1 MKDVIW
7 LKGETGNVLN
17 FRRNKQE
24 FSYLLKGC
32 LKIKKSNLTKGYLY
46 KKQPF
51 YILQVIMW
59 IKTFS

>member
-1 MKDVIW
+1 MNGYRLDLVVKFLEVH
-7 LKGETGNVLN
+7 N
-17 FRRNKQE
+17 
-24 FSYLLKGC
+24 LLKGC

-59 IKTFS
+59 FKTFS